1 MRVKIKQ
8 EDLLNYIRQN
18 LSYNQMAEKKGVSA
32 VTIWKH
38 MEKIDADLINQAKIE
53 GEELRRIEKQKRI
66 LGYIRQNLSREE
78 IAKKEE
84 ITEVTLW
91 KYIKNEIDEELLK
104 QAEQD
109 AKEMEQIE
117 RQRKLLGYIRQ
128 KLTREEMAKQE
139 GVTKVTIWNY
149 MKEIDKELINR
160 AKKEDENE
168 WVKTEQE
175 LENKIQQLMSERE
188 EKWQS
193 LMEKYDERLKE
204 LKKETDENVPKK
216 RKINEDL
223 VNQAKKESKKLKNYK
238 KKAKLRKINL
248 LKQIEENGKGLE
260 KIEKQKRILGYIIDS
275 LTKKQMA
282 EQEGVSERTIY
293 DYIKEI
299 DEDLVKQAQQEAKE
313 LKRIQKQERL
323 LGYIRGNLT
332 QEQMAEQEGVSE
344 KTIQKHI
351 KQIDEDLVKQAQQEA
366 KEFELIKKQ
375 ERLLGYIRGNLT
387 QGQMAEQEG
396 VSETTIQRHI
406 KEIDENLVK
415 QAQQDAKE
423 FELIKRQKRILGYIR
438 GRLTKQQMAEQEGV
452 ERLMIYRY
460 IKQMDEDLVNKAKV
474 YDDDLWKKEEQI
486 QEDKFQKLMRESEE
500 RWQNLMQK
508 YEARRKIDESF
519 TKDEANPRVSLQKNT
534 NSNNPN
540 KLVQIIE
547 KKIKLKEI
555 TSSDIQAYKKM
566 IDIKYDKVTFE
577 EVDLLIR
584 VYVTANQL
592 EEAIRF
598 LNSIIYNKDM
608 VYLGLERLDKLK
620 TSIEQM
626 KKNEYVCELIK
637 NGNKSTSEIS
647 KIVRFKGDRYYK
659 NKKGNGKKYGY
670 RNLDK

>member
-1 MRVKIKQ
+1 MTPKIVIDNGTQTIFQVK
-8 EDLLNYIRQN
+8 
-18 LSYNQMAEKKGVSA
+18 EK
-32 VTIWKH
+32 
-38 MEKIDADLINQAKIE
+38 
-53 GEELRRIEKQKRI
+53 
-66 LGYIRQNLSREE
+66 
-78 IAKKEE
+78 
-84 ITEVTLW
+84 
-91 KYIKNEIDEELLK
+91 
-104 QAEQD
+104 
-109 AKEMEQIE
+109 
-117 RQRKLLGYIRQ
+117 
-128 KLTREEMAKQE
+128 
-139 GVTKVTIWNY
+139 
-149 MKEIDKELINR
+149 
-160 AKKEDENE
+160 
-168 WVKTEQE
+168 
-175 LENKIQQLMSERE
+175 
-188 EKWQS
+188 
-193 LMEKYDERLKE
+193 
-204 LKKETDENVPKK
+204 
-216 RKINEDL
+216 
-223 VNQAKKESKKLKNYK
+223 
-238 KKAKLRKINL
+238 
-248 LKQIEENGKGLE
+248 
-260 KIEKQKRILGYIIDS
+260 
-275 LTKKQMA
+275 
-282 EQEGVSERTIY
+282 
-293 DYIKEI
+293 
-299 DEDLVKQAQQEAKE
+299 
-313 LKRIQKQERL
+313 
-323 LGYIRGNLT
+323 
-332 QEQMAEQEGVSE
+332 
-344 KTIQKHI
+344 
-351 KQIDEDLVKQAQQEA
+351 
-366 KEFELIKKQ
+366 
-375 ERLLGYIRGNLT
+375 
-387 QGQMAEQEG
+387 
-396 VSETTIQRHI
+396 
-406 KEIDENLVK
+406 
-415 QAQQDAKE
+415 
-423 FELIKRQKRILGYIR
+423 QKRILGYIR